1 MITVQLPN
9 QQPAYPPM
17 TQPYQPAYVPTPVPA
32 PVPQTQI
39 LLVEQTAGGSMPT
52 MGAAVHQSGNNN
64 LAEAVDA
71 EKLITITACCCT
83 ITSCFCQMPECFGCY
98 SKAVLCCLDEE
109 CLACKPS
116 SKDTGCCK

>member
-1 MITVQLPN
+1 MVHVEPAHRVQLHEECL
-9 QQPAYPPM
+9 
-17 TQPYQPAYVPTPVPA
+17 T
-32 PVPQTQI
+32 
-39 LLVEQTAGGSMPT
+39 
-52 MGAAVHQSGNNN
+52 GAAVHQSGNNN